1 MSDFGWMKPV
11 QGKSSRAQVIQALLT
26 AFQLN
31 GRLWR
36 DLSAAGCA
44 DYDGRTYASDYYG
57 RYPAY
62 AAGYG
67 YNNDGY
73 YGRPYYG
80 GENCGTPDEPK
91 ACPPLPRHP
100 LPYYPGDRW

>member
-1 MSDFGWMKPV
+1 M
-11 QGKSSRAQVIQALLT
+11 RYLLLLLPLI
-26 AFQLN
+26 AV
-31 GRLWR
+31 
-36 DLSAAGCA
+36 GCA
-44 DYDGRTYASDYYG
+44 DYNGRGYASDYYG

>member
-1 MSDFGWMKPV
+1 M
-11 QGKSSRAQVIQALLT
+11 RYLLLLLPLI
-26 AFQLN
+26 AV
-31 GRLWR
+31 
-36 DLSAAGCA
+36 GCA
-44 DYDGRTYASDYYG
+44 DYGPGYAGGYYG

-67 YNNDGY
+67 YNGGYGYREGY
-73 YGRPYYG
+73 YGAPYYYG

-91 ACPPLPRHP
+91 SCPPLPRHP